1 MCPCRS
7 QSCKH
12 KTLCPTSSWLHAAP
26 HLASTPATLLFLQS
40 LSDLSEE
47 PTELHCFIFFSP
59 QSLKCS
65 AQARLKKKNQKEYKR
80 KKKEEK
86 GKDGAGGKWERWCG
100 GKLCEPKSWSLLLT
114 RSLGALATSL
124 PDSPRMRSHVRRQRV
139 ALLSKHS
146 TVGRAN
152 PAPVACYSAAKKCS
166 PGCLCLIQLS
176 CFPLRSLWL

>member
-86 GKDGAGGKWERWCG
+86 EKDEGGESGKDEVGGSFVSRKAEAFYLRGVWA
-100 GKLCEPKSWSLLLT
+100 
-114 RSLGALATSL
+114 RSLHRCQT
-124 PDSPRMRSHVRRQRV
+124 P
-139 ALLSKHS
+139 
-146 TVGRAN
+146 
-152 PAPVACYSAAKKCS
+152 
-166 PGCLCLIQLS
+166 PG
-176 CFPLRSLWL
+176 